1 MSVEDLIQEEINFV
15 VQINAKK
22 RAILMVKRNL
32 KENEVLNKIKSNT
45 ATEKLLKD
53 QKIRKIIFVSNKLIN
68 III

>member
-1 MSVEDLIQEEINFV
+1 
-15 VQINAKK
+15 
-22 RAILMVKRNL
+22 MVKRNL